1 MVNTA
6 QNSGQTFGEQFAPM
20 ANFLPNYSFSQSVG
34 LDTQNFI
41 YDYRTTM
48 EADKSKFTRKNKK
61 VVVEL
66 IFSYERGNDINKMP
80 STTSESGKVEKN
92 FTSRRLCKTI
102 RVEIPKS
109 CNEFKVIENSAYELT
124 EDGKKY
130 YYEQSIHTDF
140 YDHERLRNKLQL
152 PSFEIEINDENL
164 GGIKVNA
171 DVTYFD
177 LDGAVI
183 NKDYSHLQMD
193 MVALSMM
200 EELDDLKNKVSRNI
214 WDTLSNVLT
223 TIIGALGTWV
233 IMNLKR
239 KLKIVEERA
248 PRNA

>member
-1 MVNTA
+1 MNTIL
-6 QNSGQTFGEQFAPM
+6 NLGQTFGQQSAPM
-20 ANFLPNYSFSQSVG
+20 ESFPPFYSHSKTVR
-34 LDTQNFI
+34 LDAQNFI

-48 EADKSKFTRKNKK
+48 EGDKSKFTRKHKK

-66 IFSYERGNDINKMP
+66 IFSYERGSDINKMP
-80 STTSESGKVEKN
+80 SKTSVSGNVQKN

-109 CNEFKVIENSAYELT
+109 CSDFKVIENSAYKVT
-124 EDGKKY
+124 DDGKKY
-130 YYEQSIHTDF
+130 YYEQSINTDF

-177 LDGAVI
+177 EDGAVI
-183 NKDYSHLQMD
+183 NRVYSHLQMD
-193 MVALSMM
+193 MVALLMM
-200 EELDDLKNKVSRNI
+200 EELDDLKSKVSRNI
-214 WDTLSNVLT
+214 GDTLSNVLT

-239 KLKIVEERA
+239 KLKIAEERA